1 MTSPQQQFIAE
12 IYPAAKDLSDKTGNS
27 LELILAQTALETG
40 WGQHVLPGTK
50 NLYNIKADASWHG
63 KTAEF
68 TVPEVDDTG
77 NTYMSKEKF
86 RVYDSYADSV
96 ADRGNFLADNP
107 RYAKAGLFDQGVKG
121 DLEKEAAAMAKAGYA
136 TDKSYADKLIQTGHG
151 PTLRAGIALAEGK
164 SLQAHDKENNG
175 VVREGDRG
183 EAVGEVQASL
193 ASLGYKDLHGNPLK
207 ADLAFGP
214 GTDFAVKAFQHD
226 HGLRPDGVVGKA
238 TLASMAEAVAAQKVP
253 SMMDVGHPAKG
264 MYDQAFQ
271 CVAQIDK
278 NHQREPGP
286 HSQMLSGSLVSAAAA
301 AGFNRIDHVV
311 LSDDA
316 SRAYAVQGALNSPF
330 KQYTDVDVMQAVRT
344 PIQQSSAEAL
354 THIQANEQ
362 AQVQQNQV
370 QTVQQPLQD
379 MQPQAPSIQR

>member
-1 MTSPQQQFIAE
+1 MTTPQQQFIAD
-12 IYPAAKDLSDKTGNS
+12 IYPAAKNLSDKTGNS
-27 LELILAQTALETG
+27 LELVLAQTALETG

-68 TVPEVDDTG
+68 TVPEVDDAG

-107 RYAKAGLFDQGVKG
+107 RYAKAGLFDPGVKG

-136 TDKSYADKLIQTGHG
+136 TDKAYADKLIQTGHG

-164 SLQAHDKENNG
+164 SPESHDKG
-175 VVREGDRG
+175 HSAVVRKGDRG

-193 ASLGYKDLHGNPLK
+193 ASFGYKDARGNPLK
-207 ADLAFGP
+207 ADSEFGP
-214 GTDFAVKAFQHD
+214 GTDFAVKAFQQD
-226 HGLRPDGVVGKA
+226 HGLRADGLVGKA

-271 CVAQIDK
+271 CVAQID
-278 NHQREPGP
+278 NDHRRETGP
-286 HSQMLSGSLVSAAAA
+286 HSQMLSGSLFSAATA

-316 SRAYAVQGALNSPF
+316 SRAYAIHGALNSPF
-330 KQYTDVDVMQAVRT
+330 KQFAEVDVMQAIKT
-344 PIQQSSAEAL
+344 PLQQSSSEAL

-362 AQVQQNQV
+362 ARAQQNQA

-379 MQPQAPSIQR
+379 TQAPSIQR